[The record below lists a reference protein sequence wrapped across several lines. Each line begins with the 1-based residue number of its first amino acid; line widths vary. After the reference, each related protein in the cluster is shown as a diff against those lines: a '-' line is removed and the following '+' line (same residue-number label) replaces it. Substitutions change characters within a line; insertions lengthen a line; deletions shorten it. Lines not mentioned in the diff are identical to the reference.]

1 MSTSGISSSIISG
14 LVSDTDWLGL
24 ADEISK
30 AQKTAATTTL
40 TNSKSAQQTKLS
52 AWQSFNTTLS
62 ALTSYIKTN
71 QLNKAA
77 GYETYSAALTS
88 EDSSVTAGDILSV
101 SIGKGDIK
109 PGSYSIKVSSLAA
122 AEKISSAAFESST
135 TALGISGDIVIN
147 GKTITVA
154 ATDTLKG
161 IVSKINSADAGV
173 AASVLNV
180 SGTDHRL
187 QLQSTSQ
194 GSAGITLAN
203 GGTSNILGS
212 LRLSGQSLANA
223 SGSDALSSS
232 FSDTTSVLGT
242 LLGLSSP
249 QSGSVQIRGTD
260 DVTQTVAIDLAT
272 DTLQSVADKINAAG
286 ITGVAASVES
296 TTTNGTTTYRLR
308 LTNVESAD
316 LTDENN
322 VLQAMGVVGQSASN
336 VLQEG
341 RDASFSVDGYEMT
354 SSSNTVT
361 GVIEGVTL
369 TLKKTSPDTAIN
381 LDITADHSNLSDS
394 VSTLVSDISAALSY
408 IKTQNTYSGDDSTV
422 TAPAL
427 MGDSVLAGIKRT
439 ITTKLFAPIE
449 GNSIYTT
456 AKSIGISY
464 ASDGTVSL
472 NADTFAAALS
482 DNPDEVLNA
491 VKTLST
497 NLYNALNVYVD
508 PTTGTIQSI
517 ENTINARISD
527 LTDQITS
534 VEERCDRQAEVLK
547 KQFSA
552 LETLI
557 SESSYTK
564 NYLTQQVN
572 AWKGNSNS

>member
-1 MSTSGISSSIISG
+1 MSTSGINSSIISG

-24 ADEISK
+24 ADEISS
-30 AQKTAATTTL
+30 ARKTAATTPL
-40 TNSKSAQQTKLS
+40 TTKKTTQQNRLS

-71 QLNKAA
+71 KLNKDD
-77 GYETYSAALTS
+77 GYESFSAALTS
-88 EDSSVTAGDILSV
+88 ADSSITPENILGV
-101 SIGKGDIK
+101 SIGKGDIRA
-109 PGSYSIKVSSLAA
+109 GSYAIKVSSLAA
-122 AEKISSAAFESST
+122 AEKISSDAFTSST

-147 GKTITVA
+147 GKTISIA

-161 IVSKINSADAGV
+161 VVSKINSADAGV

-180 SGTDHRL
+180 SSTDHRL

-194 GSAGITLAN
+194 GAAGITLAN
-203 GGTSNILGS
+203 GGTSDVLGS
-212 LRLSGQSLANA
+212 LNLSRQSLANT

-232 FSDTTSVLGT
+232 FSDTTTALGT
-242 LLGLSSP
+242 LLGLTSP

-260 DVTQTVAIDLAT
+260 DVTQTVSIDLAT
-272 DTLQSVADKINAAG
+272 DTLQSVADKITAAG
-286 ITGVAASVES
+286 ITGVTATVES
-296 TTTNGTTTYRLR
+296 TTVDGATTYQLK

-316 LTDENN
+316 LTDNNN
-322 VLQAMGVVGQSASN
+322 VLQAMGIVGQTAKN
-336 VLQEG
+336 VLQAG
-341 RDASFSVDGYEMT
+341 KDASFSIDGYDMT

-361 GVIEGVTL
+361 GIIEGVTL
-369 TLKKTSPDTAIN
+369 TLKATNPDTAIN
-381 LDITADHSNLSDS
+381 LDITPDHSTLSDS
-394 VSTLVSDISAALSY
+394 VSTLVDDISAALSY
-408 IKTQNTYSGDDSTV
+408 IKTQNTYDSTDSSS
-422 TAPAL
+422 TAPVL
-427 MGDSVLAGIKRT
+427 MGDSVLSGIKRT
-439 ITTKLFAPIE
+439 ITTNLFASIA
-449 GNSIYTT
+449 GNSTYTT

-464 ASDGTVSL
+464 ATDGTVSL
-472 NADTFAAALS
+472 NTDTFAAALS

-497 NLYNALNVYVD
+497 NLYSALNIYVD

-517 ENTINARISD
+517 QNAINSRIDD

-557 SESSYTK
+557 SQSNYTK
-564 NYLTQQVN
+564 NFLTQQVD
-572 AWKGNSNS
+572 AWKSSSNS